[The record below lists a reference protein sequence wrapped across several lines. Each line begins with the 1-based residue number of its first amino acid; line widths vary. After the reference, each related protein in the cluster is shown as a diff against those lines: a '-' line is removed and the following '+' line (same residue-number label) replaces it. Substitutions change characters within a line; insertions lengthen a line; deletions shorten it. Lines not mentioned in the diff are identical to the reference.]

1 MRNQW
6 KYLFKR
12 GLMLLAGSCC
22 LILLASCGQ
31 NGAEGAQSPP
41 EEAKAQFSD
50 TGMTA
55 AGKFFPYDGTLEI
68 SLCGAE
74 LGTLDGFEKF
84 TQAENL
90 GLCSNGISDLAPLE
104 GLVKLRELNLESN
117 RIHNLSYLKGLTGL
131 NVLLLS
137 ENQIS
142 DLTPVSYTHLDVYK
156 RQV

>member
-90 GLCSNGISDLAPLE
+90 DRKS
-104 GLVKLRELNLESN
+104 V
-117 RIHNLSYLKGLTGL
+117 
-131 NVLLLS
+131 V
-137 ENQIS
+137 
-142 DLTPVSYTHLDVYK
+142 
-156 RQV
+156 

>member
-1 MRNQW
+1 MLRHFLERNGLDMRDHW
-6 KYLFKR
+6 KRLLQK
-12 GLMLLAGSCC
+12 GLLLLAGSCC

-31 NGAEGAQSPP
+31 NDAGGAQSPSGEP
-41 EEAKAQFSD
+41 KAQFSD

-90 GLCSNGISDLAPLE
+90 GLCSNGISVSP
-104 GLVKLRELNLESN
+104 RW
-117 RIHNLSYLKGLTGL
+117 KGW
-131 NVLLLS
+131 
-137 ENQIS
+137 
-142 DLTPVSYTHLDVYK
+142 
-156 RQV
+156 

>member
-1 MRNQW
+1 MLRNSLERNGSDMRNQW

-74 LGTLDGFEKF
+74 LAHWMDLKNLRKPKIWAYAAMGF
-84 TQAENL
+84 L
-90 GLCSNGISDLAPLE
+90 ISPA
-104 GLVKLRELNLESN
+104 GSW
-117 RIHNLSYLKGLTGL
+117 
-131 NVLLLS
+131 
-137 ENQIS
+137 
-142 DLTPVSYTHLDVYK
+142 
-156 RQV
+156 

>member
-1 MRNQW
+1 MRTEW
-6 KYLFKR
+6 
-12 GLMLLAGSCC
+12 
-22 LILLASCGQ
+22 CGG
-31 NGAEGAQSPP
+31 GAKPP

-90 GLCSNGISDLAPLE
+90 GLCRSWILISARDGAGKAARVEFRIQSNS
-104 GLVKLRELNLESN
+104 
-117 RIHNLSYLKGLTGL
+117 
-131 NVLLLS
+131 
-137 ENQIS
+137 
-142 DLTPVSYTHLDVYK
+142 
-156 RQV
+156 